1 MDRVPLKKMGQKM
14 KKKKYHLQKK
24 EAKKILL
31 KNDLKKYV
39 KMPQNSFSSNLP
51 WSLNPQPPPYSIPFN
66 NTDREDIEVSLTL
79 K

>member
-1 MDRVPLKKMGQKM
+1 MIK
-14 KKKKYHLQKK
+14 
-24 EAKKILL
+24 
-31 KNDLKKYV
+31 KKYV
-39 KMPQNSFSSNLP
+39 KMPQNSFSSNIP

>member
-31 KNDLKKYV
+31 KHDLKKYV
-39 KMPQNSFSSNLP
+39 KCPKIAFPPIFLDPLTPNPLP
-51 WSLNPQPPPYSIPFN
+51 SIPFN

>member
-14 KKKKYHLQKK
+14 KKKNIIFKK
-24 EAKKILL
+24 KKL
-31 KNDLKKYV
+31 KNIIKKWLKKYV
-39 KMPQNSFSSNLP
+39 KMPQNSFSSNIP

-66 NTDREDIEVSLTL
+66 NSDREDIEVSLTL

>member
-14 KKKKYHLQKK
+14 KKKNIIFKK
-24 EAKKILL
+24 KKL
-31 KNDLKKYV
+31 KNIIKKWLKKYV
-39 KMPQNSFSSNLP
+39 KMPQNSFSSNIP

>member
-31 KNDLKKYV
+31 KHDLKKYV

-51 WSLNPQPPPYSIPFN
+51 
-66 NTDREDIEVSLTL
+66 
-79 K
+79 